1 MKWGDLFQG
10 VIIEWLRKILTETK
24 HKKNSIFLFSNV
36 EKVQLVKLAGAF
48 HIPKQENNEDGGI
61 SLFQKNCKSWV
72 LETSFPF

>member
-10 VIIEWLRKILTETK
+10 VIIEWLTK

-48 HIPKQENNEDGGI
+48 HIPKQENKEDGGI